1 MLEALC
7 LALDKP
13 MDGDT
18 FWTCSGLKVRLVAK
32 SGPIDAPE
40 LASSPRCNHCDP
52 RPGIAARDRLRIIL
66 RRPAQLS
73 CAGKDKYG
81 RSLATLTIGGRDVA
95 GIMIAEGLGRP
106 YKGGKREGWCQE

>member
-18 FWTCSGLKVRLVAK
+18 FWTCSGMKVRLVAA

-40 LASSPRCNHCDP
+40 LAGSPRCKGCDP
-52 RPGIAARDRLRIIL
+52 APGIAARERLRAIITHARARSL
-66 RRPAQLS
+66 H
-73 CAGKDKYG
+73 CKGKDRYG
-81 RSLATLTIGGRDVA
+81 RALCRVTVDGRDA
-95 GIMIAEGLGRP
+95 GDLMV
-106 YKGGKREGWCQE
+106 REGHAVIRDDWR

>member
-66 RRPAQLS
+66 QRPAQLS

-81 RSLATLTIGGRDVA
+81 RSLCRVTVNGKDV
-95 GIMIAEGLGRP
+95 GDQLV
-106 YKGGKREGWCQE
+106 REGHAKIRQDWR

>member
-18 FWTCSGLKVRLVAK
+18 FWTCSGVKVRLQSA

-40 LASSPRCNHCDP
+40 LPGSPRCKGCDP
-52 RPGIAARDRLRIIL
+52 APGYAARDRLRVIL
-66 RRPAQLS
+66 KQPAQLL
-73 CAGKDKYG
+73 CKGQDRFG
-81 RSLATLTIGGRDVA
+81 RSLCRVEVGGRDV
-95 GIMIAEGLGRP
+95 GDTLLAEGHVVLRLDW
-106 YKGGKREGWCQE
+106 R